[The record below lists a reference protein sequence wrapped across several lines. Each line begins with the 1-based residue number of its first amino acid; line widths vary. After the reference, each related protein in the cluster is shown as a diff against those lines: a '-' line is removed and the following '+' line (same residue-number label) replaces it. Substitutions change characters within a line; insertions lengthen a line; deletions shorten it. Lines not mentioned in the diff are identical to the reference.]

1 MKKSARRKD
10 DWPQLG
16 EAMRAL
22 PNNKWRNFVEFYLL
36 EKPGYGAQVNAA
48 RRAGFGK
55 ARTTPLNMARTA
67 SRLMADARIQAALAE
82 EARKIVRGGAP
93 EAANALLAMIRNPDH
108 RDHARAVSMVL
119 ARTDP
124 EVARTDISV
133 THKVIDEDEEAR
145 EELRA
150 LRVLGTT
157 REKLL
162 ELFGPNGLARIE
174 AQEAADI
181 ARPASQAKVIDVDF
195 VEVMREQESFDGQ

>member
-1 MKKSARRKD
+1 MTKALARHKE

-16 EAMRAL
+16 QAMNAL

-36 EKPGYGAQVNAA
+36 EKPGYGAQTNAA

-55 ARTTPLNMARTA
+55 RHTKPLYMARIA
-67 SRLMADARIQAALAE
+67 SRLMADPRIQAALAE

-93 EAANALLAMIRNPDH
+93 EAANALLAMVRDPEH
-108 RDHARAVSMVL
+108 RDHARAVNMVL

-124 EVARTDISV
+124 EVARHDISV

-145 EELRA
+145 QELAALRA
-150 LRVLGTT
+150 LGTS

-162 ELFGPNGLARIE
+162 ELFGVNGLARIE
-174 AQEAADI
+174 ALEAADTD
-181 ARPASQAKVIDVDF
+181 RRASHAKVIDGLA
-195 VEVMREQESFDGQ
+195 VEVPHEREKL